1 MRQALAP
8 RLRPLPS
15 PSSLGGFRR
24 SRFSRPF
31 RTPPRSEGPN
41 KGQERPALGGGEA
54 SDGSDR
60 EDTPA
65 TDGNLLDPRTWTTA
79 QAADA
84 AFVWSDEA
92 SRALLA
98 SAPRSARILDLPL
111 SAIRRPLAGSRAD
124 DELKVEA
131 LAASIAE
138 SGQREPIDV
147 LECPPGSGR
156 YFGFSGCHRFA
167 AMRKLGRETIR
178 CRVRG
183 VSEATLRM
191 HLA

>member
-1 MRQALAP
+1 MTIAP
-8 RLRPLPS
+8 LCRPIISPS
-15 PSSLGGFRR
+15 PLGSRR
-24 SRFSRPF
+24 SRISRPF
-31 RTPPRSEGPN
+31 STPPRSEGPS
-41 KGQERPALGGGEA
+41 KGHERSGTGGEQGEA
-54 SDGSDR
+54 N
-60 EDTPA
+60 
-65 TDGNLLDPRTWTTA
+65 DGNATSAAAENNHLHVDPRTWTTA

-84 AFVWSDEA
+84 AFGWSNEA

-98 SAPRSARILDLPL
+98 STPANARIVDLPL

-138 SGQREPIDV
+138 CGQREPIDV
-147 LECPPGSGR
+147 LECPPGSGK

-167 AMRKLGRETIR
+167 AMKKLGRETIR

>member
-1 MRQALAP
+1 MRLSLTP
-8 RLRPLPS
+8 RRPLPS
-15 PSSLGGFRR
+15 PSPLVS
-24 SRFSRPF
+24 SRYRPP
-31 RTPPRSEGPN
+31 RPLPTAPRSEGGPRE
-41 KGQERPALGGGEA
+41 GQERPERGGGGGGA
-54 SDGSDR
+54 DGGDELR
-60 EDTPA
+60 ENGRD
-65 TDGNLLDPRTWTTA
+65 DPRTWTTA

-84 AFVWSDEA
+84 AFGWSDEA

-98 SAPRSARILDLPL
+98 STPPSARIVDLPL
-111 SAIRRPLAGSRAD
+111 AAIRRPLAGSRAD

-131 LAASIAE
+131 LASSISE
-138 SGQREPIDV
+138 HGLREPIDV

-167 AMRKLGRETIR
+167 ATRKLGEETIR

>member
-1 MRQALAP
+1 MRLALAP
-8 RLRPLPS
+8 QRLRSLPS
-15 PSSLGGFRR
+15 GGSRH
-24 SRFSRPF
+24 SRFSRSF
-31 RTPPRSEGPN
+31 RTPTRSQGPS
-41 KGQERPALGGGEA
+41 KGQERSACGGGA
-54 SDGSDR
+54 SDD
-60 EDTPA
+60 
-65 TDGNLLDPRTWTTA
+65 DGKNTHAAADEKNLLPDPRTWTTA

-84 AFVWSDEA
+84 AFGWSEEA
-92 SRALLA
+92 SRQLLA
-98 SAPRSARILDLPL
+98 STPRNARIVDLPL

-131 LAASIAE
+131 LAASISE
-138 SGQREPIDV
+138 NGQREPIDV

-156 YFGFSGCHRFA
+156 YWGFSGCHRFA

>member
-1 MRQALAP
+1 MAKSFASGAQPAFVAGAPSRTSRLVLEAKWLVFAALA
-8 RLRPLPS
+8 LYLLLILLTYS
-15 PSSLGGFRR
+15 
-24 SRFSRPF
+24 
-31 RTPPRSEGPN
+31 
-41 KGQERPALGGGEA
+41 K
-54 SDGSDR
+54 
-60 EDTPA
+60 
-65 TDGNLLDPRTWTTA
+65 TDPG
-79 QAADA
+79 
-84 AFVWSDEA
+84 WSNEA

-98 SAPRSARILDLPL
+98 STPANARIVDLPL

-138 SGQREPIDV
+138 CGQREPIDV
-147 LECPPGSGR
+147 LECPPGSGK

-167 AMRKLGRETIR
+167 AMKKLGRETIR

>member
-1 MRQALAP
+1 MRLVLAP
-8 RLRPLPS
+8 QRLSSPS
-15 PSSLGGFRR
+15 PLGLRR
-24 SRFSRPF
+24 VRFSRPSQ
-31 RTPPRSEGPN
+31 TPPRSQGPS
-41 KGQERPALGGGEA
+41 KGQERSARGGGEA
-54 SDGSDR
+54 SDD
-60 EDTPA
+60 
-65 TDGNLLDPRTWTTA
+65 DGKNTHAAADEENLLPDPRTWTTA

-84 AFVWSDEA
+84 AFGWSDEA
-92 SRALLA
+92 SRQLLA
-98 SAPRSARILDLPL
+98 STPRNARIVDLPL
-111 SAIRRPLAGSRAD
+111 AAIRRPLAGSRAD

-138 SGQREPIDV
+138 NGQREPIDV